1 MPRPADEIFED
12 TFLAS
17 LYDHLNPWS
26 ASDDFYLQRARE
38 SGGPVLD
45 LGCGTGM
52 LATRIASEGIEVT
65 GVDPAA
71 GMLKVA
77 RPRPGAER
85 VTWVECDGQNL
96 DQASRFRLIYMTGH
110 AFQALLTDEDAVAVL
125 RAAKRHLVPDGRF
138 IFESRNPAVREWREW
153 QPGNSWT
160 VEIAP
165 HGRVEESNETA
176 LDEISGIARIT
187 HRYRFLDRGTER
199 VAHSRI
205 RFIEGDHIAR
215 LIDEAG
221 LRSIS
226 WYGDW
231 DRRPLSLA
239 SKEMIAVTRRA
250 DPG

>member
-1 MPRPADEIFED
+1 MPRPVDEIFD
-12 TFLAS
+12 DAFLAS

-26 ASDDFYLQRARE
+26 SSDDFYLQRARA

-52 LATRIASEGIEVT
+52 LAVRIASEGLEVA

-77 RPRPGAER
+77 RSRPGAER
-85 VTWVECDGQNL
+85 VTWFECDGQNL
-96 DQASRFRLIYMTGH
+96 DLARRFKCIYMTGH
-110 AFQALLTDEDAVAVL
+110 AFQTLLTDEDAIAVL
-125 RAAKRHLVPDGRF
+125 SAAGRHLSPDGRF
-138 IFESRNPAVREWREW
+138 IFESRNPAAREW
-153 QPGNSWT
+153 QEWRPGNSWT

-165 HGRVEESNETA
+165 HGRVEESVDTTF
-176 LDEISGIARIT
+176 DEASGIARIT

-199 VAHSRI
+199 VSNSRI
-205 RFIEGDHIAR
+205 RFIDHDHIAR
-215 LIDEAG
+215 LIEEAG
-221 LRSIS
+221 LKSIA

-239 SKEMIAVTRRA
+239 SKEIVAVTGRAERR
-250 DPG
+250 

>member
-1 MPRPADEIFED
+1 MPRPVDEIFD
-12 TFLAS
+12 DAILAS

-26 ASDDFYLQRARE
+26 SCDDFYLQRARE

-52 LATRIASEGIEVT
+52 LAVRIASEGLEVA

-77 RPRPGAER
+77 RSRPGAER
-85 VTWVECDGQNL
+85 VTWFQCDGQSL
-96 DQASRFRLIYMTGH
+96 DLAGRFRLIYMTGH
-110 AFQALLTDEDAVAVL
+110 AFQALLSDEDAVAVL
-125 RAAKRHLVPDGRF
+125 SAAGRHLAPDGRF
-138 IFESRNPAVREWREW
+138 IFESRDPAVREWQEW
-153 QPGNSWT
+153 RPGNAWT

-165 HGRVEESNETA
+165 HGRVEESDETA
-176 LDEISGIARIT
+176 FEEASGIVRIT

-199 VAHSRI
+199 VSESRI
-205 RFIEGDHIAR
+205 RFIDHDHIAR

-221 LRSIS
+221 LKPIA

-231 DRRPLSLA
+231 DRRPLTPT
-239 SKEMIAVTRRA
+239 SKEIVAVTGRA
-250 DPG
+250 DRG